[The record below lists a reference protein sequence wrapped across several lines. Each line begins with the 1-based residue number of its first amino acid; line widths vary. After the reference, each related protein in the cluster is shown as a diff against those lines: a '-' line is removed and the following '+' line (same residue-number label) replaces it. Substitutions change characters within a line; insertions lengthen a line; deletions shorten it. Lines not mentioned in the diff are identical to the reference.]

1 MIITK
6 KPELTD
12 TVRSVYDKI
21 DEIVEYFTDSND
33 KVKFKRWSP
42 RIDFV
47 GMDMEYNERYIT
59 DDLTEMFEN
68 NPDIKSYAYEIAGD
82 NIEGWYEI
90 LMYSFVTVD
99 GGHGLGYFYY
109 EI

>member
-12 TVRSVYDKI
+12 TVRSVYDRI
-21 DEIVEYFTDSND
+21 DEIVEYFTDSNG
-33 KVKFKRWSP
+33 KVKFRRWSP
-42 RIDFV
+42 RMDFV

-59 DDLTEMFEN
+59 DDITEMFEN

-82 NIEGWYEI
+82 NVEGLYEI

-99 GGHGLGYFYY
+99 GGHGSGYFYY
-109 EI
+109 EV

>member
-6 KPELTD
+6 RPELTD

-21 DEIVEYFTDSND
+21 DEIVEYFTDLSD
-33 KVKFKRWSP
+33 KVQFKRWFP
-42 RIDFV
+42 RMDFA

-59 DDLTEMFEN
+59 EDLTEMFEN

-82 NIEGWYEI
+82 NVEGLYEI

>member
-12 TVRSVYDKI
+12 TVRSVYYKI
-21 DEIVEYFTDSND
+21 DDIVEYFTDSD
-33 KVKFKRWSP
+33 GKVKFKRWFP
-42 RIDFV
+42 RMDFV
-47 GMDMEYNERYIT
+47 GMDMEYNERYVT
-59 DDLTEMFEN
+59 EDLTEMFES

-82 NIEGWYEI
+82 NVEGLYEI